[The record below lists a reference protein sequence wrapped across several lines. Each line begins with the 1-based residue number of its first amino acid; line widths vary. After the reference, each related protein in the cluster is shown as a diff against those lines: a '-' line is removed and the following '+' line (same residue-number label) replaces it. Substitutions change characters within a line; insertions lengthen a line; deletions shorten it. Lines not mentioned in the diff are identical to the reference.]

1 MCLALAGQI
10 CNNSPQKV
18 IGRATERSLDSSNMF
33 PTWSTF
39 CVAFFGVFC
48 VACFAQ
54 RAAVPGSP
62 RGTPYRIDLA
72 QYNQALLP
80 RVRTLLGAAE
90 LAEEQ
95 YVPYFEL
102 LPEYRDRLSGNFL
115 LDGFARA
122 RDAARCLTC
131 MSSSYLFLSYYNETI
146 VDGRGDTERVWT
158 FAKRICRLLGF
169 KQYLCEGVV
178 NMNGQV
184 IEYVLRNRRPFPE
197 PEDICQIFLQEQ
209 DCVRDGRSITEA
221 ALYRSVDITP
231 PAEEQEEQVRSRMFA
246 PPDAGG
252 SCSANPAPKKSPLT
266 IVHLTDI
273 HYDPEYVVGV
283 NADCKAEACCRTLP
297 DLAPATPETA
307 AGYWSDYRD
316 CDTPWHGV
324 VDVMEHIRRQHP
336 KIDAIYFTGDIV
348 HHFTWNTSIETNE
361 GAMRQVFDL
370 MKRVFPGV
378 PLYPVLGNHESHPA
392 NLYAPHDVEA
402 SYRMDYL
409 YDFIADQWADWLP
422 IKDIRP
428 TLTEGGYY
436 TVRTPYSVR
445 IIGLNNN
452 PCFVH
457 NFWLFYS
464 LDYFMP
470 QLQWLHD
477 TLLQSERDN
486 ERVHILAHVPSYDD
500 SCFIGWTREYRKI
513 VERFAHI
520 IAGQFNGHSHVDEFN
535 LYYSRDDPSRAVSV
549 AWNGGSTTTF
559 TKLNPNYKVFQFD
572 PVTFEPLEQETWMY
586 NLTDANLTPDQRPSW
601 YRLYSFK
608 SYYQLPDLSVD
619 SLHRLVQRFAQSEQ
633 QLHRYWQAKQK
644 YSDPLLQEGC
654 TSTCLRNALC
664 AIVRTE
670 HDDERACELLYERAA
685 QSNATTIQSG

>member
-1 MCLALAGQI
+1 ML
-10 CNNSPQKV
+10 PQ
-18 IGRATERSLDSSNMF
+18 RSWF
-33 PTWSTF
+33 VVF
-39 CVAFFGVFC
+39 VGVFQL
-48 VACFAQ
+48 VNNVVHGADTA
-54 RAAVPGSP
+54 GSP
-62 RGTPYRIDLA
+62 RGSPYRIDLA

-80 RVRTLLGAAE
+80 RVRTILEASEVADD
-90 LAEEQ
+90 Q

-102 LPEYRDRLSGNFL
+102 LPEYRERLSGNFL
-115 LDGFARA
+115 IDGFARA

-131 MSSSYLFLSYYNETI
+131 MSSSYLFLSFYNETI
-146 VDGRGDTERVWT
+146 VNGQGNTERVWT

-169 KQYLCEGVV
+169 KQYLCEGIV
-178 NMNGQV
+178 NLNGQV
-184 IEYVLRNRRPFPE
+184 IEYVLRNRTPFPE
-197 PEDICQIFLQEQ
+197 PEDICQVFLQEQ

-221 ALYRSVDITP
+221 AMYRSVNITP
-231 PAEEQEEQVRSRMFA
+231 PAEVRSAMFEDSFEPGTCSRDNL
-246 PPDAGG
+246 PPRKASGT
-252 SCSANPAPKKSPLT
+252 PLT

-273 HYDPEYVVGV
+273 HYDPEYLVGV

-297 DLAPATPETA
+297 DLAPATTATA
-307 AGYWSDYRD
+307 AGYWGDYRD

-324 VDVMEHIRRQHP
+324 VDVMEHIRKQHP

-361 GAMRQVFDL
+361 VAMRQVFDL
-370 MKRVFPGV
+370 MKRTFPGV

-392 NLYAPHDVEA
+392 NLYAPHNVDEA
-402 SYRMDYL
+402 FRTSYL
-409 YDFIADQWADWLP
+409 YEFIAEQWDDWLP
-422 IKDIRP
+422 IEDIRG
-428 TLTEGGYY
+428 TLAEGGYY
-436 TVRTPYSVR
+436 TVGTPYGVR

-477 TLLQSERDN
+477 TLLAAEQAN

-535 LYYSRDDPSRAVSV
+535 LYYKRDDPSRAVSV
-549 AWNGGSTTTF
+549 AWNGGSTTTY

-572 PVTFEPLEQETWMY
+572 PVTFVPLEQETWMY
-586 NLTDANLTPDQRPSW
+586 NLTEANLTPDRRPSW
-601 YRLYSFK
+601 YRMYTFK
-608 SYYQLPDLSVD
+608 NHFQLPDLSVN
-619 SLHRLVQRFAQSEQ
+619 SLQRLVQRFAQSEA
-633 QLHRYWQAKQK
+633 QLQRYWQTKQK
-644 YSDPLLQEGC
+644 FSDPLLQEGC
-654 TSTCLRNALC
+654 TGTCLRNALC

-670 HDDERACELLYERAA
+670 HDDERACQLLYDRAM
-685 QSNATTIQSG
+685 QLNSTTTASGK

>member
-1 MCLALAGQI
+1 
-10 CNNSPQKV
+10 
-18 IGRATERSLDSSNMF
+18 MF
-33 PTWSTF
+33 ANWS
-39 CVAFFGVFC
+39 CVVLIFGVCC
-48 VACFAQ
+48 VMTCCGQ
-54 RAAVPGSP
+54 RADVPGSP
-62 RGTPYRIDLA
+62 RRTPYRIDLA

-80 RVRTLLGAAE
+80 RVRTLIEAVE

-115 LDGFARA
+115 IDGFARA

-131 MSSSYLFLSYYNETI
+131 MSSSYLFLSFYNETI
-146 VDGRGDTERVWT
+146 VNGQGDTERVWT
-158 FAKRICRLLGF
+158 IAKRICRLLGF
-169 KQYLCEGVV
+169 KHYLCEGIV
-178 NMNGQV
+178 NLNAEV
-184 IEYVLRNRRPFPE
+184 IEYVLRNRTPFPE

-231 PAEEQEEQVRSRMFA
+231 PAEVRSGMYS

-252 SCSANPAPKKSPLT
+252 SCSARKPAPGTPLT
-266 IVHLTDI
+266 IVHLTDV
-273 HYDPEYVVGV
+273 HYDPEYLVGV
-283 NADCKAEACCRTLP
+283 NADCNAEACCRTLP
-297 DLAPATPETA
+297 GLAPATNQTA
-307 AGYWSDYRD
+307 AGYWGDYRD
-316 CDTPWHGV
+316 CDTPWHSV
-324 VDVMEHIRRQHP
+324 VDVMEHIRQQHP

-361 GAMRQVFDL
+361 VAMRQVFDL
-370 MKRVFPGV
+370 MKHTFPGV

-392 NLYAPHDVEA
+392 NLYAPHNVEE
-402 SYRMDYL
+402 SYRTTYL
-409 YDFIADQWADWLP
+409 YDFIAKQWADWLP
-422 IKDIRP
+422 IKDIQG
-428 TLTEGGYY
+428 TLAEGGYY
-436 TVRTPYSVR
+436 TVRTPFGVR

-477 TLLQSERDN
+477 TLLQAERDN

-549 AWNGGSTTTF
+549 AWNGGSTTTY

-572 PVTFEPLEQETWMY
+572 PVTFEPLDQETWMY
-586 NLTDANLTPDQRPSW
+586 NLTEANLTPDRRPAW
-601 YRLYSFK
+601 KRLYTFK
-608 SYYQLPDLSVD
+608 SYYQLSDLSVA
-619 SLHRLVQRFAQSEQ
+619 SLQRLVQQFAQSEQ
-633 QLHRYWQAKQK
+633 QLQRYWQAKQK

-654 TSTCLRNALC
+654 AGTCLRNALC

-685 QSNATTIQSG
+685 NTTATQSG